1 LAPETTMSETPPQPQ
16 QTPEPEESESDRRL
30 GNIILGVG
38 LVLLLGIG
46 WWLADAMYLARKADD
61 CLSSGRRNCTP
72 IDTPVRER

>member
-1 LAPETTMSETPPQPQ
+1 MSETPPQPQ
-16 QTPEPEESESDRRL
+16 QTPEPEEKESESDRRL
-30 GNIILGVG
+30 GNIIIAVG